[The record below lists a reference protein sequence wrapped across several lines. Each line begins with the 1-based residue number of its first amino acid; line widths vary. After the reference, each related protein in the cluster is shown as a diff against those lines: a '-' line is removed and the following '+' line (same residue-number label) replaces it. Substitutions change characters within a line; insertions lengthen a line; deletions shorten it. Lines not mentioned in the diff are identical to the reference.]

1 MQKLTLSFVKNERK
15 VSKKGNSYVSTS
27 LQFAEYPGVYYNGFG
42 DERTLNWN
50 KGETVELELFEEE
63 YNGKMQHKFKLPK
76 AARGGA
82 SVDLSGV
89 FEQLGRIEAKLDRLV
104 GGAQA
109 SVMAAP
115 QPSDMPAPD
124 DLPFRSA

>member
-1 MQKLTLSFVKNERK
+1 MSAKSQRK
-15 VSKKGNSYVSTS
+15 GTPTS
-27 LQFAEYPGVYYNGFG
+27 RLLYNGFG

-82 SVDLSGV
+82 SIDLSGV
-89 FEQLGRIEAKLDRLV
+89 FEQLGRIETKLDSLLPKT
-104 GGAQA
+104 GIKAGATLTSA
-109 SVMAAP
+109 E
-115 QPSDMPAPD
+115 PD
-124 DLPFRSA
+124 GEPLSDLPF